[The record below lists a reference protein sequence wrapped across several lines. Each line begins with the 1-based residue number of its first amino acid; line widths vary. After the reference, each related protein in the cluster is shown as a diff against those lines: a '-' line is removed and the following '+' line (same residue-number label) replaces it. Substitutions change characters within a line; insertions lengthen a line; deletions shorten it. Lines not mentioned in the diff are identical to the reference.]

1 MATMDTLAVRVQRN
15 FSLDPEH
22 VRWIVR
28 LARKEGH
35 GNASRVLQRLI
46 ELEAIRRDGQDWRDR
61 IGDEGDDGRAA

>member
-1 MATMDTLAVRVQRN
+1 MGTMVAPAVRVQRN

-22 VRWIVR
+22 VRWLVR
-28 LARKEGH
+28 LARQEGH

-61 IGDEGDDGRAA
+61 IRGEADGRAA